1 MNKLRRIVIAAAVFA
16 LAATIHGAAFTPGN
30 LVIYRMGD
38 GAAALSANGT
48 PVFLDEYTTAGVLVQ
63 SIAVPTT
70 TVGAQ
75 RRLVCS
81 GSATSEG
88 WLTRSTDGQYIVFP
102 GYDAAVGTAN
112 ITTSPS
118 ATVPRVIG
126 RAGASGTLD
135 TSTALTD
142 AISGGNPRGAASTNG
157 TDLWISG
164 TSSGGGIRYATFG
177 ATTSTALNTA
187 TVTNL
192 RSTAIFGGQLYVS
205 ANSGAFRL
213 ATVGTG
219 TPTTTGQTITNLPG
233 FPTATTTPYQFFFA
247 DLDAG
252 VAGVDTVY
260 VADDSGFI
268 RKYSLVAGNW
278 TANST
283 IALTNVRGLTGSVS
297 GSNVTLFI
305 TARTTLQ
312 TLTDTSGYNATITGS
327 LTSLAT
333 AATNTAMQGVA
344 FVPGIA
350 GPTLSI
356 NDVSLNEGNAGTT
369 SFTFT
374 VSLSAPAGPGGVTFD
389 IATADGTA
397 TQPSDYTQKSLTS
410 QTIPAGNSTYSFT
423 ALVNG
428 DTTPETNETFFVNV
442 TNVTGATVT
451 DGQGQGTIQNDDIAP
466 NLTINDVTLAEGNAG
481 TTTFTFT
488 VSLSAPAGAGGV
500 TFDIATANSTA
511 TAPSDYT
518 AKSLTSQTIPS
529 GSNSYTFDVLVNGDT
544 TPETN
549 ETFFVNVT
557 NITNAIGTDT
567 QGLGTIT
574 NDDFTPIHNI
584 QGNGDTSPLVGQSV
598 TTKGI
603 VTGVKSNGYFI
614 EAPDVEWDAD
624 PNTSEGVFVFT
635 SSAPPAAAVVGN
647 LVSVVG
653 TVQEFIPSS
662 DTFSP
667 ATTEI
672 SGSPVTSLI
681 SSGNPLPTAITL
693 TTADTNPAGT
703 LTQMEKYEGMRVH
716 VNTLNVVGPT
726 QGTVSEANATSTSNG
741 TFYGVLPGI
750 NRPFREPGIQA
761 NDPIPNPPCCIPT
774 FDFNPER
781 LRVDSDAIGGTVID
795 VTAGATVTNLTGPM
809 DYGFRTYTIDPE
821 PATVPGVSGNVTFT
835 PVPAPLATE
844 FTVGCQNL
852 ERFFDDV
859 ADGNGAVTLTT
870 TAWNNRKNKASLLI
884 RNVLRAPDILGV
896 EEAETL
902 TGLQSLAAKINAD
915 AIAAAQPNPNYTA
928 YLINGNDVGGINVG
942 FLVNS
947 TRVTVN
953 SVAQAAGS
961 ASATY
966 TDPTSGNP
974 ALIWDRPPL
983 VLDATVIGP
992 PAVPIVVIVNHL
1004 RSLNGIDDPT
1014 VSGLST
1020 TGDRVR
1026 QKRRA
1031 GAEWL
1036 ANYIQGRMNVNS
1048 NERLVLVGDFNAFEF
1063 NDGYVDVMGT
1073 IVGTPTPSTNVLLA
1087 SSDLVNPDLINL
1099 STTGPAAQQYSYNFD
1114 GDAQSIDHSLI
1125 NTKAAA
1131 NFSRFAHGRVDA
1143 DFPEAYRSDST
1154 RPERLSDHD
1163 GEVTYFSLT
1172 PTIHF
1177 DIGIPASVT
1186 QGVSFTGTVTAK
1198 DALNNVV
1205 TGYNGTVHF
1214 TSSDG
1219 GAALPVDYTFNGG
1232 DAGTHTF
1239 TNGFTLFAA
1248 GSQSITATD
1257 TLSPTITGTANT
1269 TVTCPAVNA
1278 TASNNG
1284 PICQGGTL
1292 QLDTINMPGATYS
1305 WTGPNGFTAA
1315 VRNPSIS
1322 NAQPA
1327 ASGLYSVTIDNAGCI
1342 YNASTTATVDTMP
1355 TTPTIT
1361 ADTNGTGTQD
1371 QACPEQPLTLH
1382 ANSTGATSYQ
1392 WFSNNDTLNGETGS
1406 TYQATGAATYYVVAV
1421 NGSCTTPQS
1430 AGYVVQN
1437 PTPHTPFITIR
1448 NQNSSVTSIA
1458 ICQGSSIILDSDS
1471 ATGIHWWKDN
1481 VDLGPG
1487 SQSLT
1492 VTGST
1497 PGTFVYTAQLN
1508 ALGCHST
1515 FGRNITVTVDALPP
1529 TPTISGD
1536 TNGTGTQDQA
1546 CPEQP
1551 LTLHAN
1557 GATGAQSYTWY
1568 SDNAVIPNET
1578 TSTLV
1583 MTGVG
1588 NISVTATNGTCTT
1601 AHSATYVVQNPTPH
1615 APFIT
1620 IRNQPSTTTSI
1631 AVCQGTSVIL
1641 DSDSATGIQW
1651 WKDGQP
1657 IAGPQQQSL
1666 TVTASG
1672 VYTAQLNALGCH
1684 SQFGRDITVTVNPL
1698 PETPTITP
1706 NGPTTFCAGGSVTLQ
1721 SSSATGNQWYLNNAP
1736 INGQTAQTLV
1746 ASAAG
1751 DYTVVV
1757 TDGNNCSSAA
1767 SAVTTVLVN
1776 PNPNATITAPGAVQT
1791 GTTGNTASVANAGAG
1806 ASYNWSITN
1815 GTITAG
1821 TGTNSI
1827 TFTAGAVGTL
1837 TLNVTVTDANGCT
1850 DSKSANV
1857 TVTAT
1862 TPGLTITSVVP
1873 SAGLITGGKP
1883 VTINGTGFANGAT
1896 VTFGGSAA
1904 TNVVVV
1910 NATKITAKTPAH
1922 AGGAVNVTV
1931 TNPNNATATLTNGY
1945 TYVPTQFDANGDHVV
1960 DPADIFFLV
1969 NYLFLGG
1976 PAPMGQAGID
1986 SGDANGDGVVDPADI
2001 FYLIQYLY
2009 LHGPAPMSQPPRLSA
2024 QSVRQPVAGSVS
2036 LGEPVRRGS
2045 KFVVPVIVDA
2055 ENAEALALRVVFAGD
2070 PVGGAAIHSVRGIKP
2085 VFEISRSAPGS
2096 LAFLLAVD
2104 GRVSGV
2110 VAEIE
2115 VEAAGRVAIDVD
2127 PALTLLS
2134 GAGGTRK
2141 ATVAGGTL
2149 RVSGTTIGDNA
2160 RPDRKE

>member
-1 MNKLRRIVIAAAVFA
+1 MNKLRRIVIAAAVFG
-16 LAATIHGAAFTPGN
+16 LAATIHAAAFTPGN

-38 GAAALSANGT
+38 GAAALTSNGT

-75 RRLVCS
+75 RRLVSS
-81 GSATSEG
+81 GTATSEG
-88 WLTRSTDGQYIVFP
+88 WLTRSADGQYVVFP
-102 GYDAAVGTAN
+102 GYDAAVGTAS
-112 ITTSPS
+112 ITGSTS

-126 RAGASGTLD
+126 RAAQNGTLD

-142 AISGGNPRGAASTNG
+142 AISGSNPRGAASTNG

-164 TSSGGGIRYATFG
+164 GAAGVRYATLG
-177 ATTSTALNTA
+177 ATTSTSIST

-192 RSTAIFGGQLYVS
+192 RALNIFAGQLYVS
-205 ANSGAFRL
+205 SASGALRL
-213 ATVGTG
+213 GTVGTG

-247 DLDAG
+247 DLSAG
-252 VAGVDTVY
+252 IPGVDTVY
-260 VADDSGFI
+260 VADDAGAI
-268 RKYSLVAGNW
+268 RKYSFDGTNW
-278 TANST
+278 NATGS
-283 IALTNVRGLTGSVS
+283 IALTNVRGVTGSVS
-297 GSNVTLFI
+297 GSNVTLYV
-305 TARTTLQ
+305 TARTSLQ
-312 TLTDTSGYNATITGS
+312 TITDTSGYNATMNGS
-327 LTSLAT
+327 LTSIAA
-333 AATNTAMQGVA
+333 AATNTAMQGIA

-356 NDVSLNEGNAGTT
+356 NDVPLSEGNAGTT

-410 QTIPAGNSTYSFT
+410 QTIPAGSSTYSFT
-423 ALVNG
+423 VLVNG

-451 DGQGQGTIQNDDIAP
+451 DGQGQGTIQNDDVAP
-466 NLTINDVTLAEGNAG
+466 NLTINDVPLAEGNAG

-500 TFDIATANSTA
+500 TFDIATADGTA
-511 TAPSDYT
+511 TQPGDYT
-518 AKSLTSQTIPS
+518 QKSLTSQTIPA
-529 GSNSYTFDVLVNGDT
+529 GSSTYTFDVLVNGDT

-557 NITNAIGTDT
+557 NIVNAIGTDT

-647 LVSVVG
+647 LVSVIG
-653 TVQEFIPSS
+653 TVQEFIPSA
-662 DTFSP
+662 DPNSP

-672 SGSPVTSLI
+672 GSSPVTSLI

-726 QGTVSEANATSTSNG
+726 QGTVNEANATSTSNG

-795 VTAGATVTNLTGPM
+795 VTAFATVTNLTGPM

-821 PATVPGVSGNVTFT
+821 PATVPGVAGNVTFT
-835 PVPAPLATE
+835 AVPAPLATE

-947 TRVTVN
+947 TKVTVN
-953 SVAQAAGS
+953 SVNQAAGS
-961 ASATY
+961 ASETY

-992 PAVPIVVIVNHL
+992 PAVNITVIVNHL
-1004 RSLNGIDDPT
+1004 RSLNGVDDNT

-1036 ANYIQGRMNVNS
+1036 ANYVQGRMTANA
-1048 NERLVLVGDFNAFEF
+1048 NERIVLVGDFNAFEF
-1063 NDGYVDVMGT
+1063 SDGYVDVMGT

-1219 GAALPVDYTFNGG
+1219 GAALPIDYTFTGG

-1269 TVTCPAVNA
+1269 TVSCPAINP

-1292 QLDTINMPGATYS
+1292 QLDATDIPGATYS
-1305 WTGPNGFTAA
+1305 WTGPNSFTAA
-1315 VRNPSIS
+1315 TRNPSIS

-1327 ASGLYSVTIDNAGCI
+1327 ASGLYTVTINNAGCV
-1342 YNASTTATVDTMP
+1342 YNPTTTAQVDTLP
-1355 TTPTIT
+1355 PTPTIS

-1382 ANSTGATSYQ
+1382 ANGATGATSYQ
-1392 WFSNNDTLNGETGS
+1392 WYQDNNTLNGETAA
-1406 TYQATGAATYYVVAV
+1406 TYQATGVGTYYVTAT

-1437 PTPHTPFITIR
+1437 PTPHSPFISFR
-1448 NQNSSVTSIA
+1448 GQDSSVTTLA
-1458 ICQGSSIILDSDS
+1458 ICQGSSQIIDSDS
-1471 ATGIHWWKDN
+1471 ATGIQWYKDGVAIVVN
-1481 VDLGPG
+1481 GN
-1487 SQSLT
+1487 SQSYT
-1492 VTGST
+1492 ATQAG
-1497 PGTFVYTAQLN
+1497 VYTAQLN
-1508 ALGCHST
+1508 ALGCHSQ
-1515 FGRNITVTVDALPP
+1515 FGRNVTLTVDAMPP

-1557 GATGAQSYTWY
+1557 GATGATSYTWY

-1615 APFIT
+1615 SPFIT
-1620 IRNQPSTTTSI
+1620 IRTQPSTTTSI

-1651 WKDGQP
+1651 WKDGSP
-1657 IAGPQQQSL
+1657 IPGPQQQSL
-1666 TVTASG
+1666 TVTQSG

-1684 SQFGRDITVTVNPL
+1684 SQFGRNITVTVNPL
-1698 PETPTITP
+1698 PATPTITP

-1721 SSSATGNQWYLNNAP
+1721 SSSATGNQWYLNNAL
-1736 INGQTAQTLV
+1736 ISGQTAQTLV

-1776 PNPNATITAPGAVQT
+1776 PNPNATITAPGSVQT
-1791 GTTGNTASVANAGAG
+1791 GTTGNAASVANAGAG

-1837 TLNVTVTDANGCT
+1837 TLNVTVTDSNGCT

-1857 TVTAT
+1857 NVTAT
-1862 TPGLTITSVVP
+1862 TPGLSITSVVP

-1883 VTINGTGFANGAT
+1883 VTINGTGFVSGAT

-1910 NATKITAKTPAH
+1910 NSTKITAKTPAH

-1945 TYVPTQFDANGDHVV
+1945 TYVPTQFDANGDHVI
-1960 DPADIFFLV
+1960 DPADIFYLV
-1969 NYLFLGG
+1969 NYLFLNG
-1976 PAPMGQAGID
+1976 PPPAGAAGID
-1986 SGDANGDGVVDPADI
+1986 SGDANGDGTVDPADI
-2001 FYLIQYLY
+2001 FYLINYLY
-2009 LHGPAPMSQPPRLSA
+2009 LHGPAPMSQPPALRT
-2024 QSVRQPVAGSVS
+2024 QSVRQPVTGSVA
-2036 LGEPVRRGS
+2036 LGEPVRRGN
-2045 KFVVPVIVDA
+2045 KFVVPVIVDSA
-2055 ENAEALALRVVFAGD
+2055 SADALSLRVVFSGE
-2070 PVGGAAIHSVRGIKP
+2070 PVRSAAIHSVVGTRP
-2085 VFEISRSAPGS
+2085 VFEISRSMPGS
-2096 LAFLLAVD
+2096 LAYLLAVD
-2104 GRVSGV
+2104 GHVSGV

-2115 VEAAGRVAIDVD
+2115 VDAAGSVAIDVD

-2141 ATVAGGTL
+2141 ATVAAGTL
-2149 RVSGTTIGDNA
+2149 RVSGTAIEHNA